1 MVARNEVHRGDSGD
15 QYQHH
20 QHQYYQH
27 HQHGQP
33 PRPQHE
39 REVIAANTN
48 YGSSDSDRKY
58 RSNDIHEHIGPN
70 PTTPDQTNSRD
81 DDEMHLQQHA
91 YAGSGCAR
99 PDLQGGGELSR
110 LASHIGKMLE
120 PKPIVVYYKKKRPGD
135 QQQQQQQQQRRQD
148 GENEVPAVP
157 LGQEGETAHAV
168 PRGQRRV
175 RNPPPRMTHLGPSS
189 RDAPS
194 RQHQHDQ
201 QQQGINENGEERGTD
216 QHAEG
221 FSCYYSRRPG
231 EYLPDNRSD
240 WRPVELRDDEATHL
254 PWEQRK
260 HHQSSAGTDTPLH
273 ANTSVKTNSRARQ
286 RDGNGD
292 GPSNTSGDNND
303 DLPPMVLQTMFQY
316 DDEEFIAAANTI
328 MEHIQWKEVAHMD
341 RKIGK
346 MMAGA
351 TGTGANEGGS
361 DDGQG
366 NTSNSTLSSSDSAPS
381 LIDNLG
387 KGFVEA
393 FLSALE
399 YRMEGANHGEGEN
412 EMDGIVMEIQRMV
425 DQHAAYFVAKD
436 DIKVQ
441 MEAVPNGD
449 KGNTVDGSAE
459 ISQDP
464 QKKRSGFLP
473 HADQS
478 IAGYVPLEH
487 NTPRSKNTS
496 ANKADEI
503 SIAKS
508 FASTVKSAYEKIGD
522 TLKSIS
528 REGSEANLQ
537 DKDKKGQ
544 VVACEGAEQET
555 KSTGTVAYGR
565 YIAPSGSALVD
576 QSQRRQELVI
586 EMQRLHAFMEKAG
599 PMHNEVQRS
608 CQYKIEELRTELE
621 AMTLAAVNDGEISEV
636 SSRSFDEKEGA
647 VSPITARQQEE
658 RERDQKRD
666 ELIEKIEKL
675 EQQLA
680 AASNRVVRTSC
691 ERRIEQLQRD
701 LTELDGL
708 DSPLKLH
715 DSAKNAA
722 ADAMVELHEEPN
734 ASRDTRDYSLQRQ
747 AVVDEMKRVEH
758 VLNTTRIEDV
768 KNSCRVRLEELRLE
782 LTNLTPEEG
791 KEAAPFVD
799 IAPLASFDR
808 TSVIHGGSAP
818 ASTKKSTSH
827 LTDRG
832 RGRRLVKVMA
842 PTDLPGGCKFSA
854 RLGNGE
860 EFLASVPAGGVR
872 KGEIFVS
879 PVGNIDDLEL
889 GNSACG
895 CILPW
900 MDYLYDK
907 L

>member
-1 MVARNEVHRGDSGD
+1 
-15 QYQHH
+15 
-20 QHQYYQH
+20 
-27 HQHGQP
+27 
-33 PRPQHE
+33 
-39 REVIAANTN
+39 
-48 YGSSDSDRKY
+48 
-58 RSNDIHEHIGPN
+58 
-70 PTTPDQTNSRD
+70 
-81 DDEMHLQQHA
+81 
-91 YAGSGCAR
+91 
-99 PDLQGGGELSR
+99 
-110 LASHIGKMLE
+110 
-120 PKPIVVYYKKKRPGD
+120 
-135 QQQQQQQQQRRQD
+135 
-148 GENEVPAVP
+148 
-157 LGQEGETAHAV
+157 
-168 PRGQRRV
+168 
-175 RNPPPRMTHLGPSS
+175 
-189 RDAPS
+189 
-194 RQHQHDQ
+194 
-201 QQQGINENGEERGTD
+201 
-216 QHAEG
+216 
-221 FSCYYSRRPG
+221 
-231 EYLPDNRSD
+231 
-240 WRPVELRDDEATHL
+240 
-254 PWEQRK
+254 
-260 HHQSSAGTDTPLH
+260 
-273 ANTSVKTNSRARQ
+273 
-286 RDGNGD
+286 
-292 GPSNTSGDNND
+292 
-303 DLPPMVLQTMFQY
+303 
-316 DDEEFIAAANTI
+316 
-328 MEHIQWKEVAHMD
+328 MD

-351 TGTGANEGGS
+351 TGTGTNEGGG
-361 DDGQG
+361 DDGEG
-366 NTSNSTLSSSDSAPS
+366 STGNSTLSSSGSAPS
-381 LIDNLG
+381 LIDDLG
-387 KGFVEA
+387 RGFVEA

-441 MEAVPNGD
+441 MEALPNDD
-449 KGNTVDGSAE
+449 KGNDVDGSVE
-459 ISQDP
+459 SYQNP

-508 FASTVKSAYEKIGD
+508 FASTVKSAYEKIGE

-528 REGSEANLQ
+528 REESEGNLQ

-544 VVACEGAEQET
+544 VVASEGAEQET

-565 YIAPSGSALVD
+565 YIEPSGSALVD
-576 QSQRRQELVI
+576 QSQRRQELVS

-599 PMHNEVQRS
+599 PMHSEVQRS
-608 CQYKIEELRTELE
+608 CQYRIEELRTELE

-647 VSPITARQQEE
+647 VVSPSTTRQQEE
-658 RERDQKRD
+658 REKEKDQKRD

-691 ERRIEQLQRD
+691 ERRIEQLQRE

-708 DSPLKLH
+708 DSPFKLH
-715 DSAKNAA
+715 DSAKNAD
-722 ADAMVELHEEPN
+722 ADADIMMELEPT
-734 ASRDTRDYSLQRQ
+734 ASRDARDYSLQRQ
-747 AVVDEMKRVEH
+747 ALVDEMKRVEH

-782 LTNLTPEEG
+782 LTNLTPEKGNETP
-791 KEAAPFVD
+791 PFVD
-799 IAPLASFDR
+799 IAPSASFNVQEDR
-808 TSVIHGGSAP
+808 TSAIPGGSTP
-818 ASTKKSTSH
+818 ASTKKSISH
-827 LTDRG
+827 PTDRG
-832 RGRRLVKVMA
+832 KGRRLVKVMA